1 MLLTKEQAPTLSPSI
16 VFTFGF
22 IVESI
27 KELGVCQQFYTSWH
41 TSSKRENKTLHHN
54 LTIEHI
60 MYKVDIS
67 NMITQVLLNKNKK
80 QWYEIMK
87 E

>member
-1 MLLTKEQAPTLSPSI
+1 
-16 VFTFGF
+16 
-22 IVESI
+22 
-27 KELGVCQQFYTSWH
+27 
-41 TSSKRENKTLHHN
+41 
-54 LTIEHI
+54 

-87 E
+87 K